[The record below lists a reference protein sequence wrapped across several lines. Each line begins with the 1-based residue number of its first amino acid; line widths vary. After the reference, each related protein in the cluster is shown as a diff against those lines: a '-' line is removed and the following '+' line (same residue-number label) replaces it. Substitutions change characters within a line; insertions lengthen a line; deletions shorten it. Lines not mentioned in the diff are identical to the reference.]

1 MVFNEKISKKLNRM
15 TIYSSVCLND
25 YLNFKTVINVK
36 YNKSIGLRAAFVCMR
51 WYFKSISVPHWLSFP
66 FKFLLTSKEN
76 KNKKLYDKEEYI
88 ERESYNRGNVF
99 QGQWFDKC
107 PLHHST
113 KLSLKLLFAQFFF
126 FSLTIS
132 IENLLL
138 QGYIRFMRIHKL
150 QDDEC
155 FRQTNITSN
164 IFQI

>member
-1 MVFNEKISKKLNRM
+1 MICSFNQIWFSMKKFQKTTHSIDNIK
-15 TIYSSVCLND
+15 TYSSVCLNVC
-25 YLNFKTVINVK
+25 LNFKTVINVK
-36 YNKSIGLRAAFVCMR
+36 YNKSIGLRTAFVCMR
-51 WYFKSISVPHWLSFP
+51 WYFKSICVPHWLSFP

-76 KNKKLYDKEEYI
+76 RNKKLYDKEEYI
-88 ERESYNRGNVF
+88 ERESYNHGNVF

-126 FSLTIS
+126 FSLTTS

-138 QGYIRFMRIHKL
+138 QGYISFMWIHKL

-155 FRQTNITSN
+155 FC
-164 IFQI
+164 

>member
-1 MVFNEKISKKLNRM
+1 MVFNEKISKKLHGIDNIN
-15 TIYSSVCLND
+15 TYSSVCLND

-36 YNKSIGLRAAFVCMR
+36 YNKSIGLRAAFVCLR
-51 WYFKSISVPHWLSFP
+51 WYFKSISVPRWLSFP

-76 KNKKLYDKEEYI
+76 RNKKLYDKEEYI

-107 PLHHST
+107 PLRNST

-126 FSLTIS
+126 FSLTTS

-138 QGYIRFMRIHKL
+138 QGYISAMRTEQL
-150 QDDEC
+150 REDEFFC
-155 FRQTNITSN
+155 
-164 IFQI
+164 